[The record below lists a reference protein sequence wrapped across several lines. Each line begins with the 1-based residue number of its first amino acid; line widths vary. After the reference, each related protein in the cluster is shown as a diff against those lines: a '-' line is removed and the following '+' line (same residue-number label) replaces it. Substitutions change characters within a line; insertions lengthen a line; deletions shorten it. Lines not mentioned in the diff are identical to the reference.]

1 MKRTLVMPV
10 QVRAWQT
17 RLRPWAR
24 TAGLG
29 WHRHLGV
36 PAMAGAVLLVAVAL
50 VQWQVRPAQQ
60 REQSK
65 LQTRQQLLATLP
77 RAERASDPAAARAPL
92 QTSELPSTAQR
103 GRDVEW
109 IVTAAERHAL
119 TLDRADYTLG
129 TSTGNAVARVEA
141 TLPLTGTYPA
151 LREFVGAVLNELPHA
166 SLESLQIERPN
177 TQSPQLQATARI
189 VLFYKPGNP

>member
-1 MKRTLVMPV
+1 MKRALVMPP
-10 QVRAWQT
+10 QFLAWQT

-24 TAGLG
+24 IAGLG

-36 PAMAGAVLLVAVAL
+36 PALVSAAVLAAAAL
-50 VQWQVRPAQQ
+50 LHWQLRPALQ
-60 REQSK
+60 REQTK

-77 RAERASDPAAARAPL
+77 RADRAIDPASARAPL

-109 IVTAAERHAL
+109 IVTAAERNSL

-189 VLFYKPGNP
+189 VLFYKPGSP